1 MQIQI
6 KKRKK
11 LKNQRLLFLT
21 LVISLT
27 GNLIAKGNTWT
38 YKDLDRVAKAELQD
52 EQRVAAKTMGEQTY
66 VYHTNGQLWMGW
78 DSYGNTGDQSCGASV
93 PGWTYPGGYY
103 GSPSALNY
111 NCRAGY
117 WIVAKI
123 EGDTTAYVEGSSG
136 DYVLSLGTM
145 AGETTQGWENPDN
158 VYSKEPWKS
167 TTTWTF
173 PDKDSL
179 ALPKG
184 SVEVS
189 AVRRSW
195 SYPGTKNDYYAI
207 GEYDYNDFV
216 IEEITLTNNSGVD
229 IDYITL
235 AAKADHDCGWNTE
248 SFTIN
253 FWADDIVDY
262 DEETMT
268 TMELDGDN
276 QGTGGNDF
284 GIDDPDR
291 AYRGV
296 RVGQTYISTPAPTDP
311 NTGAAISWDT
321 DSARFISHY
330 WWTGDE
336 DPGTAKARYDIATA
350 QWGTDRR
357 GVNPPPMD
365 MRYSQGYG
373 PWPLAD
379 GASITIVDAVLAG
392 AGLKNAQQAAR
403 NAKAAYAANYSIPT
417 PPPAPTM
424 DTDDFVVKED
434 KTIDITWTYS
444 EAQITALDPIK
455 GVADFAGFRVY
466 RSSTAPQVSM
476 TDFLATDMLDTDLG
490 ELGGSDIDFPGLPFS
505 PREMGPFTLID
516 EGTADDFST
525 GTAGEYFF
533 NDVNVTYGMTY
544 WYYVSAYDDSSG
556 GVPSLESFATMC
568 YGNSDWGT
576 GGTTPNAFEYWG
588 SFAESSVGIDEN
600 TVFVAPNPWKASI
613 SSEIFGAGGAQGYFV
628 RFINTASQQIKIF
641 DAAGTL
647 VWESEGDT
655 GDSYAWNLIS
665 KAGVQVVTGVYYWKV
680 GDSVGKLAVIR

>member
-1 MQIQI
+1 MQIEI

-27 GNLIAKGNTWT
+27 GSLIAKGNTWT
-38 YKDLDRVAKAELQD
+38 YKDLDRVAKAELLD
-52 EQRVAAKTMGEQTY
+52 EQRVAAKSMGEQTF

-117 WIVAKI
+117 WIVAKV
-123 EGDTTAYVEGSSG
+123 GATYTEGSSG
-136 DYVLSLGTM
+136 DYVLSLGTE
-145 AGETTQGWENPDN
+145 AGTTTQGWENAGN
-158 VYSKEPWKS
+158 SYSQEPWKS
-167 TTTWTF
+167 TTTWSF
-173 PDKDSL
+173 PLGTGNVDI
-179 ALPKG
+179 
-184 SVEVS
+184 S

-195 SYPGTKNDYYAI
+195 SYPGTANEYYRI

-216 IEEITLTNNSGVD
+216 IEEITLTNNSGAD

-262 DEETMT
+262 DAETMT

-296 RVGQTYISTPAPTDP
+296 RVGQTYINTPAPTNP
-311 NTGAAISWDT
+311 NTGTVISWDT
-321 DSARFISHY
+321 DSENFISHY

-336 DPGTAKARYDIATA
+336 DPGTAAARYDIATA
-350 QWGTDRR
+350 QWSSGGDRR

-373 PWPLAD
+373 PWPLAKD
-379 GASITIVDAVLAG
+379 SSITIVDAVLAG
-392 AGLKNAQQAAR
+392 AGLKNAQQAAM
-403 NAKAAYAANYSIPT
+403 NAKQAYAWGYNLPK

-424 DTDDFVVKED
+424 TSSDVSVNDDGTLQINWAYSDPGNDPD
-434 KTIDITWTYS
+434 KG
-444 EAQITALDPIK
+444 A
-455 GVADFAGFRVY
+455 ADFAGFRVY
-466 RSSTAPQVSM
+466 RSSTSPQVSM
-476 TDFLATDMLDTDLG
+476 SDFLDADMLDTDLG
-490 ELGGSDIDFPGLPFS
+490 GSIDFPGLPFS
-505 PREMGPFTLID
+505 PREMGPFTDISGDLA
-516 EGTADDFST
+516 T
-525 GTAGEYFF
+525 
-533 NDVNVTYGMTY
+533 DVKTFKDANVTFGMSY
-544 WYYVSAYDDSSG
+544 WYYVAAFDNAGSDAVHG
-556 GVPSLESFATMC
+556 AVPSLESYSTMC
-568 YGNSDWGT
+568 YGGSSTWGT
-576 GGTTPNAFEYWG
+576 ESGTVPAFDYWG
-588 SFAESSVGIDEN
+588 KYSSADVVAGE
-600 TVFVAPNPWKASI
+600 VFVAPNPWKASI
-613 SSEIFGAGGAQGYFV
+613 SSDIFGAGGAQGYFV
-628 RFINTASQQIKIF
+628 RFINTNSQPIKVF

-655 GDSYAWNLIS
+655 GDTYAWNLIS
-665 KAGVQVVTGVYYWKV
+665 DAGVQVVTGVYYWRV
-680 GDSVGKLAVIR
+680 GDSTGKLAVIR

>member
-1 MQIQI
+1 MQIEI

-38 YKDLDRVAKAELQD
+38 YKDLDRVAKAELLD
-52 EQRVAAKTMGEQTY
+52 EQRVAAKSMGEQTF

-117 WIVAKI
+117 WIVAKV
-123 EGDTTAYVEGSSG
+123 GATYTEGSSG
-136 DYVLSLGTM
+136 DYVLSLGTE
-145 AGETTQGWENPDN
+145 AGTTTQGWENAGN
-158 VYSKEPWKS
+158 SYSQEPWKS
-167 TTTWTF
+167 TTTWSF
-173 PDKDSL
+173 PLGTGNVDI
-179 ALPKG
+179 
-184 SVEVS
+184 S

-195 SYPGTKNDYYAI
+195 SYPGTANEYYRI
-207 GEYDYNDFV
+207 SEYDYNDFV
-216 IEEITLTNNSGVD
+216 IEEITLTNNSGAD

-262 DEETMT
+262 DAETMT

-296 RVGQTYISTPAPTDP
+296 RVGQTFIHTPMPYDPSTGTM
-311 NTGAAISWDT
+311 ST
-321 DSARFISHY
+321 DSTKLISHY

-336 DPGTAKARYDIATA
+336 DPGTPAARYDIATA
-350 QWGTDRR
+350 QWGAGGDRR

-373 PWPLAD
+373 PWPLAKD
-379 GASITIVDAVLAG
+379 SSITIVDAVLAG
-392 AGLKNAQQAAR
+392 AGLKNAQQAAM
-403 NAKAAYAANYSIPT
+403 NAKQAYAWGYNLPK

-424 DTDDFVVKED
+424 TSSDVSVNDDGTLQINWAYSDPGNDPD
-434 KTIDITWTYS
+434 KG
-444 EAQITALDPIK
+444 A
-455 GVADFAGFRVY
+455 ADFAGFRVY
-466 RSSTAPQVSM
+466 RSSTSPQVSM
-476 TDFLATDMLDTDLG
+476 SDHLDDPDMLDYD
-490 ELGGSDIDFPGLPFS
+490 LGGSDIDFPGLPFS
-505 PREMGPFTLID
+505 PREMGPFTKISDDLTTDVRSYKD
-516 EGTADDFST
+516 E
-525 GTAGEYFF
+525 
-533 NDVNVTYGMTY
+533 NVTFGMSY
-544 WYYVSAYDDSSG
+544 WYYVAAFDAAGTDAVHG
-556 GVPSLESFATMC
+556 DVPSLESYSTMC
-568 YGNSDWGT
+568 YGGSSAWGT
-576 GGTTPNAFEYWG
+576 ESGTVPAFDYWG
-588 SFAESSVGIDEN
+588 KYSSANVAAGE
-600 TVFVAPNPWKASI
+600 VFVAPNPWKASI
-613 SSEIFGAGGAQGYFV
+613 SSDIFGAGGALGYFV
-628 RFINTASQQIKIF
+628 RFINTNSQPIKVF

-655 GDSYAWNLIS
+655 GDTYAWNLIS

>member
-1 MQIQI
+1 MQIEI

-27 GNLIAKGNTWT
+27 GSLIAKGNTWT
-38 YKDLDRVAKAELQD
+38 YKDLDRVAKAELLD
-52 EQRVAAKTMGEQTY
+52 EQRVAAKSMGEQTF

-117 WIVAKI
+117 WIVAKV
-123 EGDTTAYVEGSSG
+123 GATYTEGSSG
-136 DYVLSLGTM
+136 DYVLSLGTE
-145 AGETTQGWENPDN
+145 AGTTTQGWENAGN
-158 VYSKEPWKS
+158 SYSQEPWKS
-167 TTTWTF
+167 TTTWSF
-173 PDKDSL
+173 PLGTGNVDI
-179 ALPKG
+179 
-184 SVEVS
+184 S

-195 SYPGTKNDYYAI
+195 SYPGTANEYYRI
-207 GEYDYNDFV
+207 SEYDYNDFV
-216 IEEITLTNNSGVD
+216 IEEITLTNNSGAD

-262 DEETMT
+262 DAETMT

-296 RVGQTYISTPAPTDP
+296 RVGQTFIHTPMPYDPSTGTM
-311 NTGAAISWDT
+311 ST
-321 DSARFISHY
+321 DSTKLISHY

-336 DPGTAKARYDIATA
+336 DPGTPAARYDIATA
-350 QWGTDRR
+350 QWGAGGDRR

-373 PWPLAD
+373 PWPLAKD
-379 GASITIVDAVLAG
+379 SSITIVDAVLAG
-392 AGLKNAQQAAR
+392 AGLKNAQQAAM
-403 NAKAAYAANYSIPT
+403 NAKQAYAWGYNLPK

-424 DTDDFVVKED
+424 TSSDVSVNDDGTLQINWAYSDPGNDPD
-434 KTIDITWTYS
+434 KG
-444 EAQITALDPIK
+444 A
-455 GVADFAGFRVY
+455 ADFAGFRVY
-466 RSSTAPQVSM
+466 RSSTSPQVSM
-476 TDFLATDMLDTDLG
+476 SDHLDDPDMLDYD
-490 ELGGSDIDFPGLPFS
+490 LGGSDIDFPGLPFS
-505 PREMGPFTLID
+505 PREMGPFTKISDDLTTDVRSYKD
-516 EGTADDFST
+516 E
-525 GTAGEYFF
+525 
-533 NDVNVTYGMTY
+533 NVTFGMSY
-544 WYYVSAYDDSSG
+544 WYYVAAFDAAGTDAVHG
-556 GVPSLESFATMC
+556 DVPSLESYSTMC
-568 YGNSDWGT
+568 YGGSSAWGT
-576 GGTTPNAFEYWG
+576 ESGTVPAFDYWG
-588 SFAESSVGIDEN
+588 KYSSANVKAGE
-600 TVFVAPNPWKASI
+600 VFVAPNPWKASI
-613 SSEIFGAGGAQGYFV
+613 SSDIFGAGGAQGYFV
-628 RFINTASQQIKIF
+628 RFINTNSQPIKVF

-647 VWESEGDT
+647 IWESEGDT
-655 GDSYAWNLIS
+655 GDTYAWNLIS
-665 KAGVQVVTGVYYWKV
+665 DAGVQVVTGVYYWKV
-680 GDSVGKLAVIR
+680 GDSTGKLAVIR

>member
-1 MQIQI
+1 MQIEI

-27 GNLIAKGNTWT
+27 GSLIAKGNTWT
-38 YKDLDRVAKAELQD
+38 YKDLDRVAKAELLD
-52 EQRVAAKTMGEQTY
+52 EQRVAAKSMGEQTF

-93 PGWTYPGGYY
+93 PGWAYPGGYY

-117 WIVAKI
+117 WIVAKV
-123 EGDTTAYVEGSSG
+123 GNSYVEGSSG
-136 DYVLSLGTM
+136 DYVLSLGTK
-145 AGETTQGWENPDN
+145 AGTTTQGWENPNDT
-158 VYSKEPWKS
+158 YSKEPWKS
-167 TTTWTF
+167 TTTWSF
-173 PDKDSL
+173 PDADKNVLVADDSSVTI
-179 ALPKG
+179 AEG
-184 SVEVS
+184 SIGVS

-195 SYPGTKNDYYAI
+195 SYAGTENEYYRI

-262 DEETMT
+262 DAETMT

-296 RVGQTYISTPAPTDP
+296 RVGQTFINTPMPYDPSTGTM
-311 NTGAAISWDT
+311 ST
-321 DSARFISHY
+321 DSTKLISHY

-336 DPGTAKARYDIATA
+336 DPGTAAARYDIATA
-350 QWGTDRR
+350 QWSSGGDRR

-373 PWPLAD
+373 PWPLAKD
-379 GASITIVDAVLAG
+379 SSITIVDAVLAG
-392 AGLKNAQQAAR
+392 SGLKNAQQAAR
-403 NAKAAYAANYSIPT
+403 NAKQAYAWDYNLPK

-424 DTDDFVVKED
+424 TSSDVSVNDDGTLQINWAYSDPGNDPD
-434 KTIDITWTYS
+434 KGT
-444 EAQITALDPIK
+444 P
-455 GVADFAGFRVY
+455 DFAGFRVY
-466 RSSTAPQVSM
+466 RSSTSPQVSIS
-476 TDFLATDMLDTDLG
+476 DYLDVDMLDTDLG
-490 ELGGSDIDFPGLPFS
+490 GSLGFPGEPFS
-505 PREMGPFTLID
+505 PREMGPFTDISGDLA
-516 EGTADDFST
+516 T
-525 GTAGEYFF
+525 
-533 NDVNVTYGMTY
+533 DVKTFKDANVTFGMSY
-544 WYYVSAYDDSSG
+544 WYYVAAFDNAGSDAVHG
-556 GVPSLESFATMC
+556 AVPSLESYSTMC
-568 YGNSDWGT
+568 YGGSSTWGT
-576 GGTTPNAFEYWG
+576 ESGTVPAFDYWG
-588 SFAESSVGIDEN
+588 KYSSANVAAGE
-600 TVFVAPNPWKASI
+600 VFVAPNPWKASI
-613 SSEIFGAGGAQGYFV
+613 SSDIFGAGGALGYFV
-628 RFINTASQQIKIF
+628 RFINTNSQPIKVF

-655 GDSYAWNLIS
+655 GDTYAWNLIS
-665 KAGVQVVTGVYYWKV
+665 DAGVQVVTGVYYWKV
-680 GDSVGKLAVIR
+680 GDSTGKLAVIR

>member
-1 MQIQI
+1 MQIEI

-11 LKNQRLLFLT
+11 IKNQRLLFLT

-27 GNLIAKGNTWT
+27 GSLIAKGNTWT
-38 YKDLDRVAKAELQD
+38 YKDLDRVAKAELLD
-52 EQRVAAKTMGEQTY
+52 EQRVAAKSMGEQTF

-117 WIVAKI
+117 WIVAKV
-123 EGDTTAYVEGSSG
+123 GATYTEGSSG
-136 DYVLSLGTM
+136 DYVLSLGTE
-145 AGETTQGWENPDN
+145 AGTTTQGWENEGDA
-158 VYSKEPWKS
+158 YSEEPWKS
-167 TTTWTF
+167 TTTWSF
-173 PDKDSL
+173 PLGTGNVDI
-179 ALPKG
+179 
-184 SVEVS
+184 S

-195 SYPGTKNDYYAI
+195 SYTGTANEYYRI

-216 IEEITLTNNSGVD
+216 IEEITLTNNSGAD

-262 DEETMT
+262 DAETMT

-296 RVGQTYISTPAPTDP
+296 RVGQTYISTPAPTNP
-311 NTGAAISWDT
+311 NTGTVISWDT
-321 DSARFISHY
+321 DSVNFISHY

-336 DPGTAKARYDIATA
+336 DPGTAAARYDIATA
-350 QWGTDRR
+350 QWSSGGDRR

-379 GASITIVDAVLAG
+379 NASITIVDAVLAG

-403 NAKAAYAANYSIPT
+403 NAKAAYAAGYNIPT

-444 EAQITALDPIK
+444 EAQRTAVDPNK

-476 TDFLATDMLDTDLG
+476 TNFLTDAMKDTD
-490 ELGGSDIDFPGLPFS
+490 LGGSDIDFPGLPFS
-505 PREMGPFTLID
+505 PREMGPFTNISGDLTTAIRSYKD
-516 EGTADDFST
+516 E
-525 GTAGEYFF
+525 
-533 NDVNVTYGMTY
+533 NVTFGMSY
-544 WYYVSAYDDSSG
+544 WYYVAAFDDAG
-556 GVPSLESFATMC
+556 TDLVHGDVPSLESYSTMC
-568 YGNSDWGT
+568 YGGSSSWGT
-576 GGTTPNAFEYWG
+576 ESGTPPAFEYWG
-588 SFAESSVGIDEN
+588 KYSSDNVAADQ
-600 TVFVAPNPWKASI
+600 VFVAPNPWKASI

-680 GDSVGKLAVIR
+680 GESIGKLAVIR

>member
-1 MQIQI
+1 MQIEI

-11 LKNQRLLFLT
+11 IKNQRLLFLT

-27 GNLIAKGNTWT
+27 GSLIAKGNTWT
-38 YKDLDRVAKAELQD
+38 YKDLDRVAKAELLD
-52 EQRVAAKTMGEQTY
+52 EQRVAAKSMGEQTF

-117 WIVAKI
+117 WIVAKV
-123 EGDTTAYVEGSSG
+123 GATYTEGSSG
-136 DYVLSLGTM
+136 DYVLSLGTE
-145 AGETTQGWENPDN
+145 AGTTTQGWENEGDA
-158 VYSKEPWKS
+158 YSEEPWKS
-167 TTTWTF
+167 TTTWSF
-173 PDKDSL
+173 PLGTGNVDI
-179 ALPKG
+179 
-184 SVEVS
+184 S

-195 SYPGTKNDYYAI
+195 SYTGTANEYYRI

-216 IEEITLTNNSGVD
+216 IEEITLTNNSGAD

-296 RVGQTYISTPAPTDP
+296 RVGQTYISTPAPTNP
-311 NTGAAISWDT
+311 NTGTVISWDT
-321 DSARFISHY
+321 DSEDFISHY

-336 DPGTAKARYDIATA
+336 DPGTAAARYDIATA
-350 QWGTDRR
+350 QWSSGGDRR

-373 PWPLAD
+373 PWPLANNS
-379 GASITIVDAVLAG
+379 SITIVDAVLAG
-392 AGLKNAQQAAR
+392 AGLKNAQQAAK
-403 NAKAAYAANYSIPT
+403 NAKQAYAWDYNLPK
-417 PPPAPTM
+417 PPPAPQIKKMMAGMWMAGDGVETQS
-424 DTDDFVVKED
+424 DGSILVSWSYSDVNAVDPD
-434 KTIDITWTYS
+434 KG
-444 EAQITALDPIK
+444 TADL
-455 GVADFAGFRVY
+455 AGFRVY
-466 RSSTAPQVSM
+466 RASTSPQTSM
-476 TDFLATDMLDTDLG
+476 SDHLDEPDMLDYDLG
-490 ELGGSDIDFPGLPFS
+490 ESDIDFPGLPFS
-505 PREMGPFTLID
+505 PREMGPFTNISDNLATDVRSYKD
-516 EGTADDFST
+516 E
-525 GTAGEYFF
+525 
-533 NDVNVTYGMTY
+533 NVTFGMSY
-544 WYYVSAYDDSSG
+544 WYYVAAFDAAGTDAVHG
-556 GVPSLESFATMC
+556 DVPSLESYSTMC
-568 YGNSDWGT
+568 YGGSSSWGT
-576 GGTTPNAFEYWG
+576 ESGTPPAFEYWG
-588 SFAESSVGIDEN
+588 KYSSDNVAAEQ
-600 TVFVAPNPWKASI
+600 VFVAPNPWKASI

-680 GDSVGKLAVIR
+680 GESIGKLAVIR